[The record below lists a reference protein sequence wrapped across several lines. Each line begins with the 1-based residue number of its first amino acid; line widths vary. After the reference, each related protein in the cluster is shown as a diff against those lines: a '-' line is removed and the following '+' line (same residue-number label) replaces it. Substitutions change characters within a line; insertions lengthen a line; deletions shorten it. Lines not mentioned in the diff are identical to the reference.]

1 MKEEMDDYD
10 EHPEDD
16 EALFGSANFEFSFG
30 EGKEV
35 PTAVFLVAGLI
46 IVGGCAALFTY
57 TEGFGITDE
66 WTSKDWVVVDAD
78 VHLEQVQNHFNQ
90 NRYVYN
96 YNVDG
101 VDYDGE
107 WTCYTSEGTP
117 TCFHRST
124 FYTSHHQVSY
134 NPDDP
139 SESDIHPGF
148 TRQIFW
154 ESVHWLGVIGVFTL
168 VGLLLFSTG
177 VGKLLG
183 ISLPG
188 IEKLED
194 LMPTEE
200 DEDYDV
206 KEKLLE
212 KMKRDHPD
220 DDEHD
225 DPAAPRESDFLP

>member
-10 EHPEDD
+10 EHPEDDEPEHED

-35 PTAVFLVAGLI
+35 PTVVFLVAGLI

-107 WTCYTSEGTP
+107 WICYTSDGTTGAHSILLIIKYHTTQMTHP
-117 TCFHRST
+117 NQI
-124 FYTSHHQVSY
+124 YTQDSHARYSGSQS
-134 NPDDP
+134 
-139 SESDIHPGF
+139 IG
-148 TRQIFW
+148 W
-154 ESVHWLGVIGVFTL
+154 ELL
-168 VGLLLFSTG
+168 VYLL
-177 VGKLLG
+177 
-183 ISLPG
+183 
-188 IEKLED
+188 
-194 LMPTEE
+194 
-200 DEDYDV
+200 
-206 KEKLLE
+206 
-212 KMKRDHPD
+212 
-220 DDEHD
+220 
-225 DPAAPRESDFLP
+225 

>member
-16 EALFGSANFEFSFG
+16 EPEQEDEALFGSANFEFNFG

-35 PTAVFLVAGLI
+35 PTTVYIVAGLI
-46 IVGGCAALFTY
+46 IMGACAGLFTY

-78 VHLEQVQNHFNQ
+78 VDLEQQGKN
-90 NRYVYN
+90 NRNTYVYT
-96 YNVDG
+96 YSVDG
-101 VDYDGE
+101 VVYDGE
-107 WTCYTSEGTP
+107 WTCYTSDVTP
-117 TCFHRST
+117 TCFHQST
-124 FYTSHHQVSY
+124 FYTSYHQVSY

-139 SESDIHPGF
+139 SESDMHPGF

-154 ESVHWLGVIGVFTL
+154 ESVHWLGIIGFMTL
-168 VGLLLFSTG
+168 IGLMIFSTG
-177 VGKLLG
+177 VGKMLG

-188 IEKLED
+188 IEQLDKITPKPD
-194 LMPTEE
+194 
-200 DEDYDV
+200 DE
-206 KEKLLE
+206 
-212 KMKRDHPD
+212 

-225 DPAAPRESDFLP
+225 DPAEPRESDYLP